1 MTDYGVTLVKLTTAI
16 SQYHDLVRMLKFEA
30 AADVAVDIQMLSNDL
45 RLWAKQKCIEIR
57 NS

>member
-1 MTDYGVTLVKLTTAI
+1 MTDYGVTLVKLTITI
-16 SQYHDLVRMLKFEA
+16 NHYHDLVRLLKFEA
-30 AADVAVDIQMLSNDL
+30 AADAAVDIQMLSNDL

>member
-1 MTDYGVTLVKLTTAI
+1 MTDYGLTLVKLTSAI
-16 SQYHDLVRMLKFEA
+16 SHYHDLVRTSKFEA

>member
-1 MTDYGVTLVKLTTAI
+1 MTDYGVTLVKLTSAI
-16 SQYHDLVRMLKFEA
+16 NHYHDLVRMLKFEA

-45 RLWAKQKCIEIR
+45 RIWAKQKCIEIQ